1 MKIEIDA
8 IDSAMSAES
17 AKCSM
22 EAQQLIYAARNPN
35 NKAMAKSLQHK
46 ADKLVERAEGIQW
59 ARRLIGAE
67 RVKNVV

>member
-1 MKIEIDA
+1 MKIEIDV
-8 IDSAMSAES
+8 IDNAMFAEA
-17 AKCSM
+17 AKCSR

-59 ARRLIGAE
+59 ARRLIYAE
-67 RVKNVV
+67 RVKDV

>member
-46 ADKLVERAEGIQW
+46 ADKSWYNIYVPGEGD
-59 ARRLIGAE
+59 L
-67 RVKNVV
+67 